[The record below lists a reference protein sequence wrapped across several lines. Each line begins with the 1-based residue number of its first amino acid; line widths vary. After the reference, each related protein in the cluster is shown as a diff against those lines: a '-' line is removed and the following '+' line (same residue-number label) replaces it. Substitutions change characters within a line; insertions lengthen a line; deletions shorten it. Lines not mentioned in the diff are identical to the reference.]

1 MIQGLQGGWSRGW
14 SERGCKELGRV
25 SSRAA
30 LMGHRRSRLIRRAVE
45 CCRCAAG
52 VLASTVRAA
61 QRRSARGLRLRH
73 AGPASWSGTD
83 DAGPVA
89 GAWVERFTAAR
100 PVASRVVV
108 ATTCRAVL
116 SCLGES
122 CAHLLLNQRL
132 GQAALCVASTH
143 AEPHSSMGC
152 HADDVLCALAYLFK
166 FEQICV
172 N

>member
-1 MIQGLQGGWSRGW
+1 M
-14 SERGCKELGRV
+14 ERC
-25 SSRAA
+25 
-30 LMGHRRSRLIRRAVE
+30 
-45 CCRCAAG
+45 
-52 VLASTVRAA
+52 
-61 QRRSARGLRLRH
+61 
-73 AGPASWSGTD
+73 
-83 DAGPVA
+83 
-89 GAWVERFTAAR
+89 TAAR
-100 PVASRVVV
+100 LVASRVVV

-166 FEQICV
+166 FEQIRNKFV
-172 N
+172 SISNFARSDGGLEPAEMSRAPHWSENTP